1 MRLTLA
7 LLIAAAATLLLT
19 PLIAR
24 LARRIGAVDQPRGRH
39 AHRLPT
45 PTLGGLAIFAA
56 FWLAILVLRP
66 WSGEDPL
73 KLFGLLSGAVLLVAV
88 SVVDDLRGVSPALRI
103 VVQATAGAVA
113 WAFGVRIEGLTQPFA
128 PGPVTLAVSPVLSL
142 PLTVLW
148 VVVVVNALNWLDGLD
163 GLAAGVAAIAGGT
176 IAFVAW
182 RHDQL
187 LASVVGAAAAGACVG
202 FLRYNFSPARI
213 FMGDTGAMFL
223 GFVLACAAVMGL
235 VKTTAAVAIAAP
247 VPLLVLGVP
256 LYDFLSTIV
265 KRLWA
270 RQPIYSADRQHL
282 HHRLQDLGWSDRTV
296 VLVIWGVEG
305 ALCAIAVAL
314 R

>member
-1 MRLTLA
+1 MTLLLAA
-7 LLIAAAATLLLT
+7 LVSGLAALLLT
-19 PLIAR
+19 PVAAG
-24 LARRIGAVDQPRGRH
+24 LARRVGAVDQPRDRH
-39 AHRLPT
+39 THRLPT

-56 FWLAILVLRP
+56 FWLAMLALRP
-66 WSGEDPL
+66 WVAGEGL
-73 KLFGLLSGAVLLVAV
+73 AVLGLLSGAALLVAV

-103 VVQATAGAVA
+103 VVQAAAAALA
-113 WAFGVRIEGLTQPFA
+113 WALGVRIEGLTQPLS
-128 PGPVTLAVSPVLSL
+128 PGPVTLAIGPMLSL
-142 PLTVLW
+142 PLTVVW
-148 VVVVVNALNWLDGLD
+148 IVVVVNAINWLDGLD
-163 GLAAGVAAIAGGT
+163 GLAAGVAAIAGAT

-182 RHDQL
+182 RHGQV
-187 LASVVGAAAAGACVG
+187 LAGVVGVAVAGSCLG

-223 GFVLACAAVMGL
+223 GFALACAAVLGL

-265 KRLWA
+265 KRLRA